1 MVKND
6 CFLLPKL
13 RVGGSNPLSRS
24 NEKAVQQPFCNLHRP
39 IQVYLKEECVNY
51 KNSHVSGFSFESI
64 PLGYR

>member
-1 MVKND
+1 
-6 CFLLPKL
+6 
-13 RVGGSNPLSRS
+13 
-24 NEKAVQQPFCNLHRP
+24 VQQPFCNLHRP